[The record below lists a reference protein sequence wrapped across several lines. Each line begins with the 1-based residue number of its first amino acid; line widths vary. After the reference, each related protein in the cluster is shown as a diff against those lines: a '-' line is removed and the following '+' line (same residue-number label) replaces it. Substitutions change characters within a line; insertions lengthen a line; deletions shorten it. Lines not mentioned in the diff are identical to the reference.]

1 MPYDYS
7 EVARQ
12 IAATLGQAQTA
23 HTTRAEAA
31 QDAGE
36 IYLATDDTEWQTRIE
51 AVQSRR
57 LLGVP
62 RTPLHEFTPGE
73 PADPDYTVIA
83 TDSSFVAPDKHRG
96 SYCYLINVGRVMI
109 QYGEESAAE
118 LDSTATHCI
127 DPPLDGAEWSATGPL
142 LQAEC
147 ALQELTELHRWAEQ
161 FGADL
166 ALFDGSLMQL
176 SLALARDPK
185 VAQIVAA
192 YGAVLADFERIGVP
206 VVGYVSKPA
215 SQAVM
220 RVARVLACRAAGEGA
235 AQRVAPCETR
245 CSRTECSGLWTLD
258 DSGLFWELLDVG
270 VRSPVFQNYS
280 PYSSSGGQ
288 RSLDFWD
295 TMGFCY
301 LATPYEVARLEFPL
315 WVEQADLLDRTQR
328 IVLSQCA
335 LGDGYPKALTLA
347 DNFAVLR
354 AADRASYFY
363 LLEQAGLLAPPSE
376 KARGKRGMGRR
387 I

>member
-1 MPYDYS
+1 MPYDHS

-12 IAATLGQAQTA
+12 IAAGLGQAQAA

-31 QDAGE
+31 QDATE
-36 IYLATDDTEWQTRIE
+36 IYLATDEDDWRTRIK

-62 RTPLHEFTPGE
+62 LTPLHEFTPGS
-73 PADPDYTVIA
+73 PAAPDYTVVA
-83 TDSSFVAPDKHRG
+83 GDSSFVPPDKHRG

-109 QYGEESAAE
+109 QYGDESAAE
-118 LDSTATHCI
+118 LDSTATHCM
-127 DPPLDGAEWSATGPL
+127 DPTLDGEEWSISGPL

-147 ALQELTELHRWAEQ
+147 ALQELTELHRWAAQ

-166 ALFDGSLMQL
+166 ALLDGSLMQL
-176 SLALARDPK
+176 SLALVQDPK
-185 VAQIVAA
+185 VQAVIAA
-192 YGAVLADFERIGVP
+192 YGAKLADFERIGVP

-215 SQAVM
+215 SQSVM
-220 RVARVLACRAAGEGA
+220 RAARVLACRATREGVE
-235 AQRVAPCETR
+235 QRVAPCETR
-245 CSRTECSGLWTLD
+245 CGRPECSGLWTLD
-258 DSGLFWELLDVG
+258 DSGLFWELLDEG
-270 VRSPVFQNYS
+270 MRSPVFQNYS
-280 PYSSSGGQ
+280 PFGVHGST
-288 RSLDFWD
+288 DFWD

-301 LATPYEVARLEFPL
+301 LATSYEVARLEFPL

-347 DNFAVLR
+347 HNFAVLR
-354 AADRASYFY
+354 AEDRASYFY
-363 LLEQAGLLAPPSE
+363 LLEQAGLLTPLSE
-376 KARGKRGMGRR
+376 KARGKRATGGR

>member
-1 MPYDYS
+1 MPYDHT

-12 IAATLGQAQTA
+12 IAATLGQAQAA

-31 QDAGE
+31 QDATE
-36 IYLATDDTEWQTRIE
+36 IYFATDEADWHARIK

-62 RTPLHEFTPGE
+62 LTPLHEFTPGD
-73 PADPDYTVIA
+73 PAAPDYTIIA
-83 TDSSFVAPDKHRG
+83 TDSSFVSPDKHRG

-109 QYGEESAAE
+109 HYGDAPAAE
-118 LDSTATHCI
+118 LDSTAVHCM
-127 DPPLDGAEWSATGPL
+127 DPTLDGGEWSVSGPL

-147 ALQELTELHRWAEQ
+147 ALREVTELHRWAAQ

-166 ALFDGSLMQL
+166 ALLDGSLMQL
-176 SLALARDPK
+176 SLALVPDQK
-185 VAQIVAA
+185 VQAVIAA
-192 YGAVLADFERIGVP
+192 YGEKLADFERIGVP
-206 VVGYVSKPA
+206 VIGYVSKPA
-215 SQAVM
+215 SQSVM
-220 RVARVLACRAAGEGA
+220 RAARVLACRAASEGA
-235 AQRVAPCETR
+235 AQRVAPCENR
-245 CSRTECSGLWTLD
+245 CNRTECSGLWTLD
-258 DSGLFWELLDVG
+258 DSGLFWELLNEG

-280 PYSSSGGQ
+280 PFGVHGATE
-288 RSLDFWD
+288 FWD

-315 WVEQADLLDRTQR
+315 WVEAAGLLDRVQR

-354 AADRASYFY
+354 SEDRASYFY

-376 KARGKRGMGRR
+376 KARGKQGMGRR